1 MKESRQEF
9 ASKELKILID
19 ELFGI
24 VDLILN
30 GKRKQCFLIFFE
42 THLEHNL
49 RI

>member
-9 ASKELKILID
+9 ANKELKILID

-30 GKRKQCFLIFFE
+30 GKG
-42 THLEHNL
+42 NSAW
-49 RI
+49 